1 LIIAQPEYS
10 TGAVWEIN
18 NFLIDVLSCPCYDAK
33 YYLIIFFIKEHL
45 IMSTDFIFRIVGM
58 IVFAVL
64 GAYTG
69 IYLGGSSPDAQQAY
83 GGIISLV
90 GALVGLVLT
99 PYMTTRPVKALRAVL
114 LRVSAQTLTAGL
126 AGLIVGL
133 SVAALLTFPL
143 SLLPAPFGRLMPFV
157 AVLLFSY
164 FGVSIFVMRQ
174 SDVFSVARFLPGGK
188 NTSDENSASSRE
200 ASRTVLLDTSVIIDG
215 RIADIAHTG
224 FLSGTLLIPRFV
236 LNELQYIADSPDSL
250 RRQRGRRGMEVL
262 SRLQKET
269 IIPVRISD
277 IDVEGVREVDDKLV
291 ILARQLRCPILTNDY
306 NLNRIAELQGV
317 AILNVNELA
326 NAVKMVLLP
335 GEPLLVS
342 IIQEGKEAGQGV
354 GYLDDGT
361 MVVVEEGRSY
371 LNREVTVT
379 VTKVLQTAA
388 GRMIFARPEAPTE
401 AQ

>member
-1 LIIAQPEYS
+1 
-10 TGAVWEIN
+10 
-18 NFLIDVLSCPCYDAK
+18 
-33 YYLIIFFIKEHL
+33 
-45 IMSTDFIFRIVGM
+45 MSTDFIFRIIGM
-58 IVFAVL
+58 IVFAVV

-69 IYLGGSSPDAQQAY
+69 VYLGGNSPEAQQAY

-99 PYMTTRPVKALRAVL
+99 PYMTTRPVKALRALL

-126 AGLIVGL
+126 VGLIVGL

-143 SLLPAPFGRLMPFV
+143 SLLPSPFGRLMPFV

-174 SDVFSVARFLPGGK
+174 SDVFNVARFLPGGK
-188 NTSDENSASSRE
+188 NTGDDSPSSPRE

-335 GEPLLVS
+335 GEPLMVS

-361 MVVVEEGRSY
+361 MVVVEDGRSH
-371 LNREVTVT
+371 LNHEVTVT

-388 GRMIFARPEAPTE
+388 GRMIFARPEAFTE
-401 AQ
+401 EQ